1 MKRLVHLLSGSGI
14 LFAIVLFISG
24 SRFIGSS
31 GSVEAKNAVSTSSE
45 ISKSVS
51 HVSVPAD
58 SKNIIASPGVTS
70 TPIEASGI
78 TYVDN
83 MNSFLIVSDDT
94 EDKRP
99 DIFVMDT
106 SGRIT
111 SRQTIKGID
120 KINDM
125 ESVLY
130 AGPDLFYTLTS
141 QSYNKNGK
149 QPLSRT
155 LFVRFNK
162 KGSSFEQTGSVSLCT
177 MLLEAASTS
186 KKEKWAQFILKS
198 SNDQSIDIEGMTIFN
213 DTLLLG
219 FKNPKLDNRAVILAL
234 ANFNTLFSTGKI
246 VSNQVSVW
254 RTLPLFDKSSS
265 TFCGISD
272 LAVHGDKL
280 YGVSTGVSS
289 KSGIDEDIGLFWK
302 YSPSTDSLVIIRN
315 FKGLKPEGVTIYGNP
330 LHYCI
335 VFDNGTKSPSQ
346 FMKGKGAE

>member
-1 MKRLVHLLSGSGI
+1 MKRLILLLSGSGI
-14 LFAIVLFISG
+14 LLALMVFFPGNRYMHLSG
-24 SRFIGSS
+24 N
-31 GSVEAKNAVSTSSE
+31 VEAKDAASTSSE
-45 ISKSVS
+45 LSKSVS
-51 HVSVPAD
+51 HVRIPENI
-58 SKNIIASPGVTS
+58 KNIIASPGFAS

-78 TYVDN
+78 TFVDKL
-83 MNSFLIVSDDT
+83 NSFLIVSDDT

-106 SGRIT
+106 TGRIT
-111 SRQTIKGID
+111 ARHTITGVD

-125 ESVLY
+125 ESVVY
-130 AGPDLFYTLTS
+130 AGPDIFYTLTS

-149 QPLSRT
+149 QPLART

-162 KGSSFEQTGSVSLCT
+162 KGSSFEQTGSISLVA
-177 MLLEAASTS
+177 MLLEAASSSRT
-186 KKEKWAQFILKS
+186 EKWAQFISKS
-198 SNDQSIDIEGMTIFN
+198 SNDQSIDIEGMTIYN

-219 FKNPKLDNRAVILAL
+219 FKNPKLDNRAVILAV
-234 ANFNTLFSTGKI
+234 ANINAVFSSGKI
-246 VSNQVSVW
+246 TSNQVSVW

-272 LAVHGDKL
+272 LAVHGDQL

-289 KSGIDEDIGLFWK
+289 KGGIDEDIGLFWK
-302 YSPSTDSLVIIRN
+302 YSPLTDSLIIMQN
-315 FKGLKPEGVTIYGNP
+315 FKGLKPEGVTVYGDP

-346 FMKGKGAE
+346 FLRGKVVN

>member
-1 MKRLVHLLSGSGI
+1 MKRFVRLLSESGI
-14 LFAIVLFISG
+14 LLPIIVCSGGSGFISTLG
-24 SRFIGSS
+24 I
-31 GSVEAKNAVSTSSE
+31 VNAKDAIITINEVTK
-45 ISKSVS
+45 SKSRNR
-51 HVSVPAD
+51 VPAD
-58 SKNIIASPGVTS
+58 IKNILYDPGITS

-83 MNSFLIVSDDT
+83 MNSFLMVSDDT

-111 SRQTIKGID
+111 QRFGINGID

-125 ESVLY
+125 ESVFY
-130 AGPDLFYTLTS
+130 SRPDVYYTLTS

-162 KGSSFEQTGSVSLCT
+162 KGRSFEITGSMPLFT
-177 MLLEAASTS
+177 LLLDAASTS

-198 SNDQSIDIEGMTIFN
+198 SKDQSVDIEGMAIFN

-219 FKNPKLDNRAVILAL
+219 FKNPKLDNRAVIIAL
-234 ANFNTLFSTGKI
+234 ANFNTLFNTGKI
-246 VSNQVSVW
+246 VPNQVSVW

-289 KSGIDEDIGLFWK
+289 KNGIDEDIGLFWK
-302 YSPSTDSLVIIRN
+302 YSPSTDSLTIIRSFN
-315 FKGLKPEGVTIYGNP
+315 GLKPEGLTVYGNP

-335 VFDNGTKSPSQ
+335 VFDNGTMSPSQ
-346 FMKGKGAE
+346 FMKGKVAE